1 MLFMH
6 LDQLSK
12 SQIVLLTLLVSF
24 VTSIATGIVTVSLMD
39 QAPPIVAQTINR
51 VIERTVEKVV
61 PSGQAASTIITQEK
75 TVVVKESDQIADA
88 VKKVSPSLV
97 RLYASSAEGSA
108 FLGLGV
114 VVGGFGTVV
123 TDAAAIGEAGDA
135 SVTFPD
141 GTHARVFVRS
151 RDRENGLAFL
161 EAATSSEA
169 HAAWVPAAVS
179 GGQLSLG
186 ESVIALSGKTIA
198 RIADGIVV
206 ALVPPKDSMA
216 EIVETNISD
225 DILLAGS
232 PLVDID
238 GGIVGISTWVSRN
251 ASTGGFISAR
261 ALLPP
266 SSE

>member
-1 MLFMH
+1 MH

-61 PSGQAASTIITQEK
+61 QSGQAASTVITQEK
-75 TVVVKESDQIADA
+75 TVVVRESDQIADA

-97 RLYASSAEGSA
+97 RLDASSADGSA
-108 FLGLGV
+108 FLG
-114 VVGGFGTVV
+114 VGIVIGAFGTVV
-123 TDAAAIGEAGDA
+123 TDAAALGDSGDA
-135 SVTFPD
+135 SAAFSD

-186 ESVIALSGKTIA
+186 ESVVALSGKTIA

-206 ALVPPKDSMA
+206 ALVPAKGGTA
-216 EIVETNISD
+216 EIIETNISD
-225 DILLAGS
+225 DILIGGS

-251 ASTGGFISAR
+251 ASSGGFVSAR

-266 SSE
+266 PAE